1 MVQAVVS
8 KRLVSSL
15 KHKEY
20 VRVKVGKVEDKLVAS
35 PLARGAGAAMSL
47 VRADGFCVIEQNS
60 EGVEAGETVNVE
72 LYRDLEELDSTVVAI
87 GSHDLILDVIADL
100 MPTEFPGNFLSSTH
114 LGSMG
119 GLMALKRGEAHI
131 APTHLLN
138 EEDGV
143 YNVAYL
149 KKMFTQPM
157 ALIKGVNRIQGII
170 VEKGNPLGIRDV
182 KDLVN
187 VSTII
192 GEPISVDGGVTII
205 PVSKVTYGF
214 ASGGSDF
221 PSKSNQDI
229 FGGGGGAGVTITP
242 VAFLV
247 IDAYGNV
254 DIKHITA
261 FDNAAERIVGL
272 VPEMFDK
279 VSNAVNKA
287 KMDKVFNAAVAGVE
301 AEKTEESVAE

>member
-1 MVQAVVS
+1 M
-8 KRLVSSL
+8 KEKSS
-15 KHKEY
+15 
-20 VRVKVGKVEDKLVAS
+20 A
-35 PLARGAGAAMSL
+35 AGILEST
-47 VRADGFCVIEQNS
+47 IE
-60 EGVEAGETVNVE
+60 
-72 LYRDLEELDSTVVAI
+72 
-87 GSHDLILDVIADL
+87 
-100 MPTEFPGNFLSSTH
+100 
-114 LGSMG
+114 
-119 GLMALKRGEAHI
+119 K
-131 APTHLLN
+131 
-138 EEDGV
+138 
-143 YNVAYL
+143 
-149 KKMFTQPM
+149 
-157 ALIKGVNRIQGII
+157 
-170 VEKGNPLGIRDV
+170 V

-192 GEPISVDGGVTII
+192 GEPIKVDNGVTII

-261 FDNAAERIVGL
+261 FDNAAERVVSL

-279 VSNAVNKA
+279 VSGAINKNKMDRIYNKA
-287 KMDKVFNAAVAGVE
+287 VAE
-301 AEKTEESVAE
+301 AEETVTE

>member
-1 MVQAVVS
+1 MMRE
-8 KRLVSSL
+8 KSS
-15 KHKEY
+15 
-20 VRVKVGKVEDKLVAS
+20 A
-35 PLARGAGAAMSL
+35 AGIL
-47 VRADGFCVIEQNS
+47 ETTIE
-60 EGVEAGETVNVE
+60 
-72 LYRDLEELDSTVVAI
+72 
-87 GSHDLILDVIADL
+87 
-100 MPTEFPGNFLSSTH
+100 
-114 LGSMG
+114 
-119 GLMALKRGEAHI
+119 K
-131 APTHLLN
+131 
-138 EEDGV
+138 
-143 YNVAYL
+143 
-149 KKMFTQPM
+149 
-157 ALIKGVNRIQGII
+157 
-170 VEKGNPLGIRDV
+170 V

-192 GEPISVDGGVTII
+192 GEPMKVDGGVTII

-221 PSKSNQDI
+221 PSKSNKDI
-229 FGGGGGAGVTITP
+229 FGGGGGAGVTILP

-287 KMDKVFNAAVAGVE
+287 KMDKAINTAM
-301 AEKTEESVAE
+301 ESVVADETVE